1 MLLAIL
7 LGTILDLFLVE
18 RKVYSYPI
26 RPFPEAFTFNIAFT
40 FVALPL
46 LVLVFLHFMSQLN
59 KWGRMGLIL
68 FLSLLMP
75 IMEKFAEEIG
85 FFQHSDQWKH
95 IYSFIGYFVFLTILY
110 LFDRWLKGLR
120 G

>member
-26 RPFPEAFTFNIAFT
+26 RPFPQAFSFNIAFT
-40 FVALPL
+40 FVGLPL
-46 LVLVFLHFMSQLN
+46 LVWVFLHLMGKIN
-59 KWGRMGLIL
+59 KWGRIGLIL
-68 FLSLLMP
+68 FLSILMA
-75 IMEKFAEEIG
+75 IMEKFAEVIG
-85 FFQHSDQWKH
+85 FFQHTDQWKH
-95 IYSFIGYFVFLTILY
+95 IYSFFGYIVFLTVLY